1 MAINKIAAVSQLVL
15 TVATLPWAVTALV
28 AAGSGSRPAAVP
40 PAQAPDNARVDCYGD
55 PLPAGAIAR
64 LGTVRHR
71 FQCNGLAFLPDGE
84 TIISAKSGGAIQL
97 WNGRTGKLLREID
110 CGDFQIGHSV
120 FALSRDGRRLALSG
134 TLTDAQKPE
143 WRFVLRVFDVVSG
156 KEVRTFDGTSRRGF
170 NSVALTPDGKLLLAL
185 DGDGDLSV
193 HELANGTE
201 LLKHKFPGDVMAHLA
216 LSGDGSTLA
225 LASGP
230 NTRKVFVWRWQTA
243 EEPRELKPGEH
254 GARHVAF
261 SPDGKLLA
269 GCDDSEVTVR
279 VWEVTSGQLLHKLE
293 LPDHEPYRHYDVAF
307 SPDDETLAASGQTN
321 ERGAVHV
328 WDPVTGKFLERLPL
342 GGSRLAYS
350 PRGRLLAA
358 GSRVWD
364 LAAGKELS
372 SNDQGHRGTVE
383 HVLTGDQNLVVTTG
397 NDNTIRIWDATTGMQ
412 QRRFDQEGW
421 SRAIALSPDSTKVV
435 SDSLL
440 DDSVSLWD
448 LTTGRRIFKLP
459 GHGRLG
465 GRRAAVFTPDG
476 KSFLSWGDDM
486 YLRKWDLRTG
496 KAIAEHAIRPT
507 GVRVFTEDDE
517 PMERDR
523 AMMFDGVTSG
533 LLTRDGKQLVLETRA
548 KVFVFDTDSGKERRS
563 FPVDSGMVTGQAVS
577 PDGKSLLASAWGK
590 SVQTKLPDGTTQIST
605 PMSHAVTLWE
615 LTTGGVRKQLTLPE
629 QGAGPVAFSA
639 DGKLFAAASYRPE
652 THLRVWDAL
661 GQEVWAVKGFPGIVR
676 SLAFTPDGK
685 RLVSGMD
692 EGSALVW
699 DLTQKR

>member
-1 MAINKIAAVSQLVL
+1 MVINRILAVGTLAL
-15 TVATLPWAVTALV
+15 TAATLGGVETWRAGAG
-28 AAGSGSRPAAVP
+28 AASPPAAT
-40 PAQAPDNARVDCYGD
+40 AQGQPSDQARVDRYGD
-55 PLPAGAIAR
+55 PLPAGAIVR
-64 LGTVRHR
+64 LGTVRYR
-71 FQCNGLAFLPDGE
+71 FQCDGFAFLPDGE
-84 TIISAKSGGAIQL
+84 TVVSAKSGGAIQI
-97 WNGRTGKLLREID
+97 WNTRTGKLLREID
-110 CGDFQIGHSV
+110 GGQFQIGQGG
-120 FALSRDGRRLALSG
+120 FALSRDGQRLALGGS
-134 TLTDAQKPE
+134 LTDAQKPG
-143 WRFVLRVFDVVSG
+143 WRSAVRVFDVVSG
-156 KEVRTFDGTSRRGF
+156 KEVRTFEANPRRGY

-185 DGDGDLSV
+185 AGEGNLGV
-193 HELANGTE
+193 HELATGTE
-201 LLKHKFPGDVMAHLA
+201 LLQHKFPGDVMAHLA
-216 LSGDGSTLA
+216 LSADGSTLA

-243 EEPRELKPGEH
+243 EEPREFKPGDH

-269 GCDDSEVTVR
+269 GCDDSEVSVR

-307 SPDDETLAASGQTN
+307 SPDGKTLAANGATN
-321 ERGAVHV
+321 EHGAVHL
-328 WDPVTGKFLERLPL
+328 WDPITGKFLERLPM

-350 PRGRLLAA
+350 PHGGLLAA

-372 SNDQGHRGTVE
+372 SNDQGHRGQVE
-383 HVLTGDQNLVVTTG
+383 HVVTGDQGLVVTAG
-397 NDNTIRIWDATTGMQ
+397 GDKTIRLWDAATGMQ
-412 QRRFDQEGW
+412 QRRLEQEGW
-421 SRAIALSPDSTKVV
+421 IRALALSPDGTKVV
-435 SDSLL
+435 SNCLL
-440 DDSVSLWD
+440 DDSVSLWEVA
-448 LTTGRRIFKLP
+448 TGRRIFQLP

-465 GRRAAVFTPDG
+465 GRRAAGFTLDG

-496 KAIAEHAIRPT
+496 KAVSEHAIRPT
-507 GVRVFTEDDE
+507 GVRVFTEDDD
-517 PMERDR
+517 PRERDR
-523 AMMFDGVTSG
+523 AMMLDGVTSG
-533 LLTRDGKQLVLETRA
+533 LFTQDGKQLVLQTMTRT
-548 KVFVFDTDSGKERRS
+548 FIFDTDSGKERRS
-563 FPVDSGMVTGQAVS
+563 FPIDSGMLIGQALA

-639 DGKLFAAASYRPE
+639 DGTLFAAASYRPE
-652 THLRVWDAL
+652 THLRVWDPL